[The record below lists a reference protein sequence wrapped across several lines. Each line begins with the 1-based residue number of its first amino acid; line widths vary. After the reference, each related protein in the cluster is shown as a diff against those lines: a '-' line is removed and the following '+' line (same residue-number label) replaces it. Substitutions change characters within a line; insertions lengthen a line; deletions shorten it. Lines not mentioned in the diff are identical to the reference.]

1 MSKLVEFT
9 DVRFSD
15 LNPNSYYNLNNMKLD
30 LSVFT
35 SSVNFS
41 ANNQSLQLWFRN
53 QDDCKF
59 IPSVLLCIF

>member
-41 ANNQSLQLWFRN
+41 ANNQGLYLWFTN

>member
-41 ANNQSLQLWFRN
+41 VNNQGLQLWFTN

>member
-15 LNPNSYYNLNNMKLD
+15 LNPNSYCNLNNMKLD

-41 ANNQSLQLWFRN
+41 ANNQGLQLWFTN